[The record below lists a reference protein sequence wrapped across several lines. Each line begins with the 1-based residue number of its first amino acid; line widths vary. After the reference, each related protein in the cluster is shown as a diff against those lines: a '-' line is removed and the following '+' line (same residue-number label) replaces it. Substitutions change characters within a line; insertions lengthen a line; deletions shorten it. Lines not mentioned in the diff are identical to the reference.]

1 MCPARSRGTSQGGSD
16 AQPGRAASREVAPA
30 AQESGESFE
39 LERFFP
45 YRLSVLSN
53 LVSRTIA
60 QLCSERFGISIPEW
74 RVMAVLARFTR
85 LTQNQITERTAMDKV
100 RVSRAVARLVARR
113 FVERRPD
120 KRDRRRMLLRLNR
133 RGRGIYREI
142 VPLARDAE
150 AQLLSALSP
159 AERDQ
164 IDRLLKKLEN
174 WVAAQT

>member
-1 MCPARSRGTSQGGSD
+1 
-16 AQPGRAASREVAPA
+16 
-30 AQESGESFE
+30 
-39 LERFFP
+39 
-45 YRLSVLSN
+45 VLSN

-60 QLCSERFGISIPEW
+60 QLYSERFGISIPEW
-74 RVMAVLARFTR
+74 RVMAVLARSAP

-120 KRDRRRMLLRLNR
+120 KRDRRQTLLRLSR
-133 RGRGIYREI
+133 RGRGIYRKI

-159 AERDQ
+159 AERDE
-164 IDRLLKKLEN
+164 IDRLLKKLESR
-174 WVAAQT
+174 VAAQM